1 MNTFIQDIRYAIRM
15 LAKSPGFTAIAV
27 LTLALGIGANT
38 AIFSLMDAAL
48 LKMLPVK
55 NPQQLVLFTWDD
67 DKWPPK
73 YSQTGYQSRFSF
85 SYPEFEMFQRE
96 NKSLSHVFAF
106 APLGSSD
113 ENTAITING
122 EASLANGM
130 MITGDFFSGLGITPL
145 LGRGIT
151 NEDEDKGAPRVAV
164 ISYAYWTR
172 QFARDPQ
179 VIGQRIEL
187 NDLPFTVVGV
197 MPPSFYGVQPG
208 ANPDIYMAF
217 DDLPNLR
224 PWSEKPNEADSVF
237 TARNWVVLNVI
248 GRLKPG
254 VSQRQAQSDLNTLF
268 QNFITTDWKP
278 QKASEIPAFTLTPAS
293 QGIPYLKES
302 FTQPLQIL
310 MALVGLALLIAC
322 ANIAT
327 LLLARATSRKKEI
340 SVRLAIGASR
350 ARLVRQLLTESV
362 LLAFVG
368 GALGLMFAG
377 WGTNM
382 LVAMYASGS
391 TQIALDV
398 KPDSTV
404 LFFTL
409 AIAVLTGILFGLAPA
424 LRASRMDVASVMK
437 DAAMS
442 LTAGREKHR
451 LGNAL
456 VIAQVAASLVLLL
469 GAGLFVRTLVN
480 YERANY
486 GFNQERLL
494 MFGVNG
500 TRQGYQ
506 GSRLLNMYQQIQDR
520 MQALPGVRAATGVD
534 FAPFGGWSSN
544 AGIHFPG
551 EKQSTAKPM
560 RWLRVGPDF
569 FSTMEI
575 PIILG
580 RPIQRSDK
588 LGAPQV
594 AVVDETFVKKYLPN
608 QYPIGQRFNIGTNPD
623 TKAKYTFEIV
633 GVCKAAE
640 LTNVHSEPRP
650 KAYMAYAQFPQF
662 VDTMYF
668 EMRTAGE
675 PTTIISEVRDAVRQI
690 DSGLPLMSLKTQA
703 EQRDE
708 ALVQE
713 RLFAR
718 LSGFFGLLGV
728 ALATIGLYGTMAYA
742 VSRRTHEI
750 GIRIALG
757 AKPMD
762 VMRMVLGRGIT
773 LVGIGT
779 AIGIAGGLA
788 ATRLARSLIFGVT
801 PNDPWTFVFAALVL
815 MLVAVAAC
823 YLPARRAMRVDPIV
837 ALRYE

>member
-1 MNTFIQDIRYAIRM
+1 MNTVLQDIRYALRM

-67 DKWPPK
+67 NKWPPK

-85 SYPEFEMFQRE
+85 SYPEFEMFQRQ
-96 NKSLSHVFAF
+96 NKSLSSVFAF
-106 APLGSSD
+106 APLGSTD
-113 ENTAITING
+113 ENTAISIHG
-122 EASLANGM
+122 EAGLANGM
-130 MITGDFFSGLGITPL
+130 MITGDFFSGLGVTPL
-145 LGRGIT
+145 LGRAINNG
-151 NEDEDKGAPRVAV
+151 DEDKGAPRVAV

-179 VIGQRIEL
+179 VIGQRIEV

-197 MPPSFYGVQPG
+197 MPASFYGVQPG
-208 ANPDIYMAF
+208 ANPDVYMAF

-278 QKASEIPAFTLTPAS
+278 QQASEIPAFILTPAS
-293 QGIPYLKES
+293 QGIPYLRES

-327 LLLARATSRKKEI
+327 LLLARATARKKEI
-340 SVRLAIGASR
+340 SVRLAIGASP

-368 GALGLMFAG
+368 GALGLVFAG

-398 KPDSTV
+398 KPNSTV

-409 AIAVLTGILFGLAPA
+409 AIAVVTGILFGLAPA
-424 LRASRMDVASVMK
+424 LRAARADVASVMK
-437 DAAMS
+437 DAS
-442 LTAGREKHR
+442 TNLTAGREKHQ

-456 VIAQVAASLVLLL
+456 VVGQVAASLVLLL

-480 YERANY
+480 YDRANY
-486 GFNQERLL
+486 GFSQERLL
-494 MFGVNG
+494 MFGVDG

-506 GSRLLNMYQQIQDR
+506 GSRLVGMYQQIQDR
-520 MQALPGVRAATGVD
+520 LQSLPGVRAATTLD

-544 AGIHFPG
+544 TTIHFPN
-551 EKQSTAKPM
+551 EKQPNGKPL

-569 FSTMEI
+569 FSTMQI
-575 PIILG
+575 PILLG
-580 RPIQRSDK
+580 RGIDRRDVA
-588 LGAPQV
+588 GAPQV
-594 AVVDETFVKKYLPN
+594 AVVDQTFVKKYFPN
-608 QYPIGQRFNIGTNPD
+608 ENPIGQRFTFGTRSDP
-623 TKAKYTFEIV
+623 TPKYNFEII
-633 GVCKAAE
+633 GVCKTAE
-640 LTNVHSEPRP
+640 LTNVHPDPRP

-662 VDTMYF
+662 IDTMYF
-668 EMRTAGE
+668 EMRAAGE
-675 PTTIISEVRDAVRQI
+675 PTTIVSEVREAVRQI
-690 DSGLPLMSLKTQA
+690 DSGLPLMSLKTQT

-728 ALATIGLYGTMAYA
+728 VLATIGLYGTMAYA

-762 VMRMVLGRGIT
+762 VMRMVLGRGLA

-779 AIGIAGGLA
+779 VLGIAGGLG
-788 ATRLARSLIFGVT
+788 ATRLAHSLIFGVT
-801 PNDPWTFVFAALVL
+801 PDDPWTFSFAAMVL
-815 MLVAVAAC
+815 ALVALAAC
-823 YLPARRAMRVDPIV
+823 YIPARRAMKVDPIV

>member
-1 MNTFIQDIRYAIRM
+1 MNTLMQDAKYALRM
-15 LAKSPGFTAIAV
+15 LLKSPGFTAIAV

-55 NPQQLVLFTWDD
+55 SPQQLVLFTWDD
-67 DKWPPK
+67 NKWPPK
-73 YSQTGYQSRFSF
+73 YSQTGFQSRFSF

-96 NKSLSHVFAF
+96 NKSLSNVFAF

-130 MITGDFFSGLGITPL
+130 MITGDFFSGLGVTPL
-145 LGRGIT
+145 LGRAIT

-172 QFARDPQ
+172 RFARDPQ
-179 VIGQRIEL
+179 IVGERVNV
-187 NDLPFTVVGV
+187 NDLPFTIAGV

-237 TARNWVVLNVI
+237 AARNWVVLNVI

-254 VSQRQAQSDLNTLF
+254 VSQHQAQSDLNTLF
-268 QNFITTDWKP
+268 RNFITTDWKP
-278 QKASEIPAFTLTPAS
+278 QKASEIPVFTLTPAS
-293 QGIPYLKES
+293 QGIPYLRES

-327 LLLARATSRKKEI
+327 LLLARATARKKEI

-362 LLAFVG
+362 LLAFIG
-368 GALGLMFAG
+368 GALGLVFAG

-398 KPDSTV
+398 KSNSTV
-404 LFFTL
+404 LLFTL
-409 AIAVLTGILFGLAPA
+409 AIAVLTGIFFGLAPA

-437 DAAMS
+437 DAAAS
-442 LTAGREKHR
+442 VTAGREKHR

-456 VIAQVAASLVLLL
+456 VIGQVAASLILLV

-480 YERANY
+480 YEHASY

-494 MFGVNG
+494 MFGVDG
-500 TRQGYQ
+500 TRQGYE
-506 GSRLLNMYQQIQDR
+506 GPRLLNMYQQIQDR
-520 MQALPGVRAATGVD
+520 LKTLPGVRAATSLD

-544 AGIHFPG
+544 LTIHPLG
-551 EKQSTAKPM
+551 GTQKNGPL

-569 FSTMEI
+569 FSTMQI
-575 PIILG
+575 PILIG
-580 RPIQRSDK
+580 RGIERRDVA
-588 LGAPQV
+588 GAQLV
-594 AVVDETFVKKYLPN
+594 AVVDQTFVKKYFPN
-608 QYPIGQRFNIGTNPD
+608 ENPVGQRFNFGTQS
-623 TKAKYTFEIV
+623 TSKYTFEIV
-633 GVCKAAE
+633 GVSKTAE
-640 LTNVHSEPRP
+640 LTNVHPEPRP

-662 VDTMYF
+662 VNTMYF
-668 EMRTAGE
+668 EMRAAGE
-675 PTTIISEVRDAVRQI
+675 PTTIVSEVRDAVRQI
-690 DSGLPLMSLKTQA
+690 DSGLPLMSLKTQD

-718 LSGFFGLLGV
+718 LSGFFGLV
-728 ALATIGLYGTMAYA
+728 AVVLASIGLYGTMAYA

-750 GIRIALG
+750 GIRLALG
-757 AKPMD
+757 AKPRD
-762 VMRMVLGRGIT
+762 IMRMVLGHGIT
-773 LVGIGT
+773 LVAIGA
-779 AIGIAGGLA
+779 AIGIIGGLA

-801 PNDPWTFVFAALVL
+801 PTDAWTFVLAVIALALVAL
-815 MLVAVAAC
+815 AAC
-823 YLPARRAMRVDPIV
+823 YIPARRAMRVDPIV

>member
-1 MNTFIQDIRYAIRM
+1 MMNTLMQDAKYALRM
-15 LAKSPGFTAIAV
+15 LLKSPGFTAIAV

-55 NPQQLVLFTWDD
+55 SPQQLVLFTWDD
-67 DKWPPK
+67 NKWPPK
-73 YSQTGYQSRFSF
+73 YSQTGFQSRFSF

-96 NKSLSHVFAF
+96 NKSLSNVFAF

-130 MITGDFFSGLGITPL
+130 MITGDFFSGLGVTPL
-145 LGRGIT
+145 LGRAIT

-172 QFARDPQ
+172 RFARDPQ
-179 VIGQRIEL
+179 IVGERVNV
-187 NDLPFTVVGV
+187 NDLPFTIAGV

-237 TARNWVVLNVI
+237 AARNWVVLNVI

-254 VSQRQAQSDLNTLF
+254 VSQHQAQSDLNTLF

-278 QKASEIPAFTLTPAS
+278 QKASEIPVFTLTPAS
-293 QGIPYLKES
+293 QGIPYLRES

-327 LLLARATSRKKEI
+327 LLLARATARKKEI

-362 LLAFVG
+362 LLAFIG
-368 GALGLMFAG
+368 GALGLVFAG

-398 KPDSTV
+398 KPNSTV
-404 LFFTL
+404 LLFTL
-409 AIAVLTGILFGLAPA
+409 AIAVLTGIFFGLAPA

-437 DAAMS
+437 DAAAS
-442 LTAGREKHR
+442 VTAGREKHR

-456 VIAQVAASLVLLL
+456 VIGQVAASLILLV

-480 YERANY
+480 YEHANY

-494 MFGVNG
+494 MFGVDG
-500 TRQGYQ
+500 TRQGYE
-506 GSRLLNMYQQIQDR
+506 GPRLLNMYQQIQDR
-520 MQALPGVRAATGVD
+520 LKTLPGVRAATSLD

-544 AGIHFPG
+544 LTIHPLG
-551 EKQSTAKPM
+551 GTQKNGPL

-569 FSTMEI
+569 FSTMQI
-575 PIILG
+575 PILIG
-580 RPIQRSDK
+580 RGIERRDVA
-588 LGAPQV
+588 GAQLV
-594 AVVDETFVKKYLPN
+594 AVVDQTFVKKYFPN
-608 QYPIGQRFNIGTNPD
+608 ENPVGQRFNFGTQS
-623 TKAKYTFEIV
+623 TSKYTFEIV
-633 GVCKAAE
+633 GVSKTAE
-640 LTNVHSEPRP
+640 LTNVHPEPRP

-662 VDTMYF
+662 VNTMYF
-668 EMRTAGE
+668 EMRAAGE
-675 PTTIISEVRDAVRQI
+675 PTTIVSEVRDAVRQI
-690 DSGLPLMSLKTQA
+690 DSGLPLMSLKTQD

-718 LSGFFGLLGV
+718 LSGFFGLV
-728 ALATIGLYGTMAYA
+728 AVVLASIGLYGTMAYA

-750 GIRIALG
+750 GIRLALG
-757 AKPMD
+757 AKPRD
-762 VMRMVLGRGIT
+762 IMRMVLGRGIT
-773 LVGIGT
+773 LVAIGA
-779 AIGIAGGLA
+779 AIGIIGGLA

-801 PNDPWTFVFAALVL
+801 PTDAWTFVLAVIALALVAL
-815 MLVAVAAC
+815 AAC
-823 YLPARRAMRVDPIV
+823 YIPARRAMRVDPIV